1 VNDKSKSPPAS
12 QASKVSA
19 RRRLL
24 RGAFSA
30 PALLTVYSG
39 SAMATSS
46 PLRCVINQHA
56 TPVHPTALTSAPTS
70 SERYLRVRVYTGND
84 AGMYVM
90 GSEITPFVRRNVTA
104 YITSSQVQRVTPD
117 TIPGVYSAP
126 VAWADKSPYTA
137 INKWVAL
144 RVDSS
149 GKIIGVVG
157 AGSGGTAIA
166 GTCWTSFGTTSA

>member
-1 VNDKSKSPPAS
+1 MNDKSKSPPDS
-12 QASKVSA
+12 QNSKVSA

-46 PLRCVINQHA
+46 PLSCVINQNA
-56 TPVHPTALTSAPTS
+56 TSVHPPALSVAPTS
-70 SERYLRVRVYTGND
+70 SERYLRVRVYTGSD

-90 GSEITPFVRRNVTA
+90 GSEITPFVRRNVPA
-104 YITSSQVQRVTPD
+104 YITGSQVQRITPD
-117 TIPGVYSAP
+117 TIPGVYATPINWS
-126 VAWADKSPYTA
+126 DKSPYTA

-144 RVDSS
+144 RIDSS

-157 AGSGGTAIA
+157 GGSGGSAIA
-166 GTCWTSFGTTSA
+166 GTCWTSFGTGA